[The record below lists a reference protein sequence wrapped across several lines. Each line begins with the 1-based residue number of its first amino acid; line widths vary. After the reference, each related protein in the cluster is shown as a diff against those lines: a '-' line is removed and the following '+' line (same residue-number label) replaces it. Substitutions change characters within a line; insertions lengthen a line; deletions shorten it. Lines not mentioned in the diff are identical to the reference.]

1 MGEHIVNTK
10 YLPRA
15 WRININDFSE
25 HKLVRCKG
33 CIFYEEGWCEVWEA
47 ETLEDGFCYQGAEDE
62 EDLREE
68 AA

>member
-1 MGEHIVNTK
+1 MSEYIVNTQ

-15 WRININDFSE
+15 WRININDFAE
-25 HKLVRCKG
+25 TKIVRCKD
-33 CIFYEEGWCEVWEA
+33 CIFYDNGWCEVWEV
-47 ETLEDGFCYQGAEDE
+47 EKIDEGFCEQGAEDE